1 MSPFFSII
9 IPTYNRGSMLP
20 KAIESVLN
28 QDCNDWELIV
38 VDDGSTDSTKNIIEN
53 LCENDHRI
61 KYVYQDNQERSA
73 ARNKGIENSIGK
85 YVCFLDSDD
94 EYLPFHLATFQ
105 KEIKNKNLPK
115 ALFFS
120 SLIIFKNG
128 IDIGHPIGILNNND
142 SIFDYLFTEGIYPCR
157 VCIERSIFDKFKFR
171 LDSVLVEDTILWLE
185 IASKYPIFQ
194 IQEKTVL
201 YYQHEENSVNKKNN
215 PCKRMLKGFKNLKNN
230 NLEVYNKISSNLKS
244 ALYSDLYYGIAVS
257 HIINSNRLTATYYL
271 IVSILI
277 DSRTKRKHKIL
288 LIFKLIT
295 FQKMDKLLL
304 LIG

>member
-1 MSPFFSII
+1 MNPFFSII
-9 IPTYNRGSMLP
+9 IPTYNRGKLLP

-38 VDDGSTDSTKNIIEN
+38 VDDGSTDNTKNIIEK
-53 LCENDHRI
+53 LCENDQRI

-73 ARNKGIENSIGK
+73 ARNKGIENSKGK
-85 YVCFLDSDD
+85 YICFLDSDD

-105 KEIKNKNLPK
+105 NEIKNKNLPK

-128 IDIGHPIGILNNND
+128 IDIGHPIGILNTND

-157 VCIERSIFDKFKFR
+157 VCIERSIFDQFKFR

-194 IQEKTVL
+194 ILEKTVL

-244 ALYSDLYYGIAVS
+244 FLFSDLNYGIAVS
-257 HIINSNRLTATYYL
+257 HIINSNRLSAIYYL

-295 FQKMDKLLL
+295 LQKMDKLLL

>member
-1 MSPFFSII
+1 MNPFFSII
-9 IPTYNRGSMLP
+9 IPTYNRGKLLP

-38 VDDGSTDSTKNIIEN
+38 VDDGSTDNTKNIIEK
-53 LCENDHRI
+53 LCENDQRI

-73 ARNKGIENSIGK
+73 ARNKGIENSKGK

-105 KEIKNKNLPK
+105 EEIKDKNLPR
-115 ALFFS
+115 ALFYS

-128 IDIGHPIGILNNND
+128 IDIGHPIGILNNNE

-157 VCIERSIFDKFKFR
+157 VCIERSILDEFKFR

-194 IQEKTVL
+194 IEKKTVL

-215 PCKRMLKGFKNLKNN
+215 PCKRMLKGFKNLKKN

-244 ALYSDLYYGIAVS
+244 ALYSDLYYGVAVS
-257 HIINSNRLTATYYL
+257 HIINSNRLSAIYYL
-271 IVSILI
+271 LVSLLI
-277 DSRTKRKHKIL
+277 DSRSKRKHKIL

-295 FQKMDKLLL
+295 LQKMDKLLL

>member
-1 MSPFFSII
+1 MNPFFSII
-9 IPTYNRGSMLP
+9 IPTYNRGKLLP

-38 VDDGSTDSTKNIIEN
+38 VNDGSTDNTKNIIEK
-53 LCENDHRI
+53 LCENDQRI

-73 ARNKGIENSIGK
+73 ARNKGIENSKGK
-85 YVCFLDSDD
+85 YICFLDSDD

-105 KEIKNKNLPK
+105 NEIKNKNLPK

-128 IDIGHPIGILNNND
+128 IDIGHPIGILNTND

-194 IQEKTVL
+194 ILEKTVL

-244 ALYSDLYYGIAVS
+244 SLFSDLNYGIAVS
-257 HIINSNRLTATYYL
+257 HIINSNRLSAIYYL

-295 FQKMDKLLL
+295 LQKMDKLLL